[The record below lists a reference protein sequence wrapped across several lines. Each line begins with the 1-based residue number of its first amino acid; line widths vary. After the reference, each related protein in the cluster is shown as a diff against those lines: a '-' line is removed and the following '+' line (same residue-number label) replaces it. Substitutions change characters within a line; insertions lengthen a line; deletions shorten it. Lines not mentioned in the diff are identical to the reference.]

1 MELRPSSKSGESG
14 KSGRMGK
21 SVELARLEVKDAGGK
36 AMDDR
41 RAARWPARL
50 LGLLVLATALVALA
64 AGGYLLALGGS
75 AYYVL
80 AAGGLALTG
89 CGLMARWRLAPGL
102 YALLL
107 GATLGWALW
116 EVGLDAWRLLPRL
129 GLPALLGLVLLLPW
143 FARGAYACCRQA
155 LGLMTL
161 SCLSLLLLLAFL
173 PAVEPSLS
181 SRPESSGSSVPKA
194 PANPQGESATG
205 LDALWRLELEQ
216 DRAEA
221 EAEAEGETESHLATA
236 FPLVIIDDRLI
247 VCTSSGIEARMV
259 ATGER
264 LWSHS
269 NSDGHPNSDG
279 KGNEDNVEPLGP
291 CRTLA
296 YHDAAERTQ
305 DMVEGVFAPTPG
317 EGEPDPLEMSAT
329 HEGAGEE
336 GVAESDLVCP
346 QRLFVVTRDR
356 RLLAL
361 DADTG
366 RHCESFGTDGQVDLA
381 EVADVADVADAADAA
396 DVSADTS
403 AEVLKGTAGIQVTS
417 RLVLLTGFGPE
428 VVALDIATGDR
439 IWRWRPETPG
449 ADNLRIVAVDETQ
462 GLLMVAVPADPA
474 ASGAERRDNTR
485 DESEQGPGG
494 RVTAL
499 EVTTGEPL
507 WTRALDLAPM
517 PVDAAI
523 TASAA
528 AKDVVMVSL
537 DDRPQAAVVATSEGR
552 LLMLDMPSGETLAS
566 LDLMPPPPLS
576 AETWRT
582 PPSDPKALRER
593 DMWGL
598 SPVDQLLCR
607 IRLRARDSA
616 GPVTLPASLERLIR
630 PTLPL
635 ASPRVALRLGPDGQA
650 LYASVGSRGADPRH
664 PWLSC
669 RTPPWGELV
678 KVELSTLYAL
688 HGSDGSDD
696 SDGSDSSAIVWR
708 RTVGDLDVEL
718 PQELRLPF
726 ELSLPVGTANLST
739 PMMLAGSSGDAAVV
753 VADQTRSVAL
763 YAFALDDG
771 RALWRQRMVEGARGA
786 SQLTHQGRSEA
797 NVVALVL
804 PQGAAPSDQAA
815 ELVVYAAPEALP
827 QGGGTK

>member
-1 MELRPSSKSGESG
+1 
-14 KSGRMGK
+14 MGK

-221 EAEAEGETESHLATA
+221 EAEAEAEGETESHLATA

-279 KGNEDNVEPLGP
+279 KGNEDNIEPLGP

-317 EGEPDPLEMSAT
+317 EGEPDPLEMSTT

-381 EVADVADVADAADAA
+381 EVADVAEVAGM
-396 DVSADTS
+396 SADTS
-403 AEVLKGTAGIQVTS
+403 AEVLKGAAGIQVTS

-449 ADNLRIVAVDETQ
+449 TDNLRIVAVDETQ
-462 GLLMVAVPADPA
+462 GLLMVAAPAVPAVPAAPAAPA
-474 ASGAERRDNTR
+474 ASGTERRPDNVR

-507 WTRALDLAPM
+507 WTRALDLAPTPGEGAM

-523 TASAA
+523 TASTA

-566 LDLMPPPPLS
+566 LDLRPPPPLS

-598 SPVDQLLCR
+598 SPMDQLLCR

-635 ASPRVALRLGPDGQA
+635 ASPRVAMRLGPDGQA

-688 HGSDGSDD
+688 HGSDG

-753 VADQTRSVAL
+753 VAAQTRSVAL
-763 YAFALDDG
+763 YAFAQDDG

-804 PQGAAPSDQAA
+804 PRDAASSDHAA

-827 QGGGTK
+827 QGAGAK

>member
-1 MELRPSSKSGESG
+1 
-14 KSGRMGK
+14 
-21 SVELARLEVKDAGGK
+21 
-36 AMDDR
+36 MDDR

-50 LGLLVLATALVALA
+50 LGLLVLAIALVALA

-143 FARGAYACCRQA
+143 FSRGAYACCRQA

-181 SRPESSGSSVPKA
+181 SRPESHGSSVPKA

-216 DRAEA
+216 ERAEA
-221 EAEAEGETESHLATA
+221 ETENHLATA

-264 LWSHS
+264 LWSH
-269 NSDGHPNSDG
+269 PNSDG
-279 KGNEDNVEPLGP
+279 KGNEDNIEPLGP

-305 DMVEGVFAPTPG
+305 DMVEGVFVPTPG
-317 EGEPDPLEMSAT
+317 EGEPDPLEMSTT

-381 EVADVADVADAADAA
+381 EVADVAEVAEVADM
-396 DVSADTS
+396 SADTS
-403 AEVLKGTAGIQVTS
+403 AEMLKGAAGIQVTS
-417 RLVLLTGFGPE
+417 RLVLLTGFSHE

-462 GLLMVAVPADPA
+462 GLLMVADPA

-517 PVDAAI
+517 PGEGAMPVDAAI
-523 TASAA
+523 TASTA

-566 LDLMPPPPLS
+566 LDLRPPPPLS

-630 PTLPL
+630 PTVPL
-635 ASPRVALRLGPDGQA
+635 ASRRMALRLGPDGQA

-678 KVELSTLYAL
+678 KVELSALYAL
-688 HGSDGSDD
+688 RGSDGSDD

-726 ELSLPVGTANLST
+726 ELSLPVGTANLSA
-739 PMMLAGSSGDAAVV
+739 PMMLSGSSGDAAVV

-771 RALWRQRMVEGARGA
+771 RALWHQRMVEGARGA

-804 PQGAAPSDQAA
+804 PQGAASPDHAA

-827 QGGGTK
+827 QGGGAK

>member
-14 KSGRMGK
+14 ESGRMGK

-155 LGLMTL
+155 LGLMTF

-181 SRPESSGSSVPKA
+181 SRPESSVSSA
-194 PANPQGESATG
+194 PEGAANPQGEPATG
-205 LDALWRLELEQ
+205 LDALWRLDLEQ

-221 EAEAEGETESHLATA
+221 ETESHLATA

-264 LWSHS
+264 LWSH
-269 NSDGHPNSDG
+269 PNSDG
-279 KGNEDNVEPLGP
+279 KGNEDNIEPLGP

-361 DADTG
+361 DADAG
-366 RHCESFGTDGQVDLA
+366 RRCESFGIDGQVDLA
-381 EVADVADVADAADAA
+381 EVAEVADM
-396 DVSADTS
+396 SADTS
-403 AEVLKGTAGIQVTS
+403 AEVLKGAAGIQVTS

-462 GLLMVAVPADPA
+462 GLLMVAAPA
-474 ASGAERRDNTR
+474 ASGAERRPDNVR

-517 PVDAAI
+517 PVDGAI
-523 TASAA
+523 TASTA

-678 KVELSTLYAL
+678 KVELSALYAL
-688 HGSDGSDD
+688 HGSDG

-708 RTVGDLDVEL
+708 RTVGDLDIEL

-804 PQGAAPSDQAA
+804 PRDAASPDHAA

-827 QGGGTK
+827 QGGGAK